1 MNWKISHSRRS
12 QRELRRLDG
21 RTAQRISLS
30 LRRLANGESVD
41 VSKMVDHDF
50 KFRMRVGDWRV
61 LFDRDEET
69 RTIQVRRILHR
80 REAYRR

>member
-1 MNWKISHSRRS
+1 MTWEIRHSRQSRRS
-12 QRELRRLDG
+12 LRRLDA
-21 RTAQRISLS
+21 RIAQRISLS

-41 VSKMVDHDF
+41 VVNLVEHDV

-61 LFDRDEET
+61 LFDRDEAT

-80 REAYRR
+80 SEAYRR

>member
-1 MNWKISHSRRS
+1 MTWEIRHSRQSRRS
-12 QRELRRLDG
+12 LRRLDA

-41 VSKMVDHDF
+41 VVNLVEHDV

-61 LFDRDEET
+61 LFDRDETT

-80 REAYRR
+80 SEAYRR

>member
-1 MNWKISHSRRS
+1 MTWEIRHSRRS
-12 QRELRRLDG
+12 LRDLRRVDG

-41 VSKMVDHDF
+41 VVKMAEHEIN
-50 KFRMRVGDWRV
+50 FRMRVGDWRI
-61 LFDRDEET
+61 LFDRDEAT